1 MTHESTEDAG
11 VFMFYLIRTN
21 EDSFQK
27 HVASPHVQAFDA
39 TGAAAEVLVGPY
51 LHSRQRHMG

>member
-1 MTHESTEDAG
+1 
-11 VFMFYLIRTN
+11 MFYLIRTN